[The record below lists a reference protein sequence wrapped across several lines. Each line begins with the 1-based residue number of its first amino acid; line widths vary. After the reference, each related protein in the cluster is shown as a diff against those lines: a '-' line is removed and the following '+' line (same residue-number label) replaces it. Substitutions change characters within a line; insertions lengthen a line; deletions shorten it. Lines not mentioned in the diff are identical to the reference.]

1 MYVVLMYVLAGLL
14 ATSEAVRC
22 PPWFISYAN
31 TTISNTTQPY
41 SHCVCNQLLP
51 SRISCIQEKFQSYL
65 RFGNCVF
72 RDNVSNSTMVGG
84 CAYVFMHHNSM
95 DMKLEL
101 PQDVHALNSFLCI
114 ENLKRNVDNH
124 SSGCG
129 RCADGRGPSVTTV
142 GSQCVKCNAV
152 NILYYCLL
160 QYLPA
165 TIVFL
170 LILLVQIDVTSAPMA
185 HYVLFCNALVVYFR
199 TAFGFLTGFGVPG
212 TTNRYILRTFLMF
225 NSMWSF
231 DPLYPVSPPLCLS
244 PHIQDIDRP
253 YIEMLAT
260 LYPFMLLVLAY
271 IGIELHSRDVR
282 LVVLLWRPL
291 HKRLIR
297 CRRSWN
303 PNASLVQAFATV
315 FYISYTKLIFL
326 VFVPFS
332 GIYMY
337 FTNESGQSQN
347 EFVTYVDPSIPFA
360 HPKHIYL
367 MVFSLCILAFI
378 VMPPIVVLMVYPTQ
392 LFMKLQSHLSPR
404 LNLAI
409 NIFVNTYQ
417 GCYKD
422 GTNGTR
428 DYRSWSGGFLALY
441 VLFTIVGQ
449 CVDAFVAVNNK
460 HPVMELQ
467 LVIIAMITL
476 SVAFAVLRPYKSN
489 ITNIT
494 GLTLFALLA
503 LAATLSISLLVIE
516 RHRVV
521 CIAIIMAVVSIPHC
535 VFYGCVVYQLYK
547 KLDYFKGAL
556 KEWCC
561 LKNMPEEEELLN

>member
-1 MYVVLMYVLAGLL
+1 MRVVVMCVLACLL
-14 ATSEAVRC
+14 ATSEAVHC

-31 TTISNTTQPY
+31 TTLSNTTQPY
-41 SHCVCNQLLP
+41 SHCVCSQHLP
-51 SRISCIQEKFQSYL
+51 FRIICSQETFHSYL
-65 RFGNCVF
+65 TLRNCAF
-72 RDNVSNSTMVGG
+72 WDNGSNSTMVGG
-84 CAYVFMHHNSM
+84 CPYIMPYNISVEMM
-95 DMKLEL
+95 LEL
-101 PQDVHALNSFLCI
+101 PQDVHALNSFLCT

-142 GSQCVKCNAV
+142 GSQCVECSAV
-152 NILYYCLL
+152 NVLYYCLL

-185 HYVLFCNALVVYFR
+185 HYVLFCNALVVYFKM
-199 TAFGFLTGFGVPG
+199 AFGFLTSYAVPG
-212 TTNRYILRTFLMF
+212 TTNRYFLRAFLMF
-225 NSMWSF
+225 NSIWSF
-231 DPLYPVSPPLCLS
+231 SPLYPVSPPLCLS

-271 IGIELHSRDVR
+271 MGIELHSRDVR

-303 PNASLVQAFATV
+303 PNASLVHAFATI
-315 FYISYTKLIFL
+315 FFISFVRLIFL
-326 VFVPFS
+326 VFVPFN
-332 GIYMY
+332 GVY
-337 FTNESGQSQN
+337 FANEHGTIRN
-347 EFVTYVDPSIPFA
+347 GFVTYVDPTIPFA

-378 VMPPIVVLMVYPTQ
+378 VMPPIVLLMVYPTR
-392 LFMKLQSHLSPR
+392 LFTKLQSHLSPR
-404 LNLAI
+404 LNLTI
-409 NIFVNTYQ
+409 DTFVNTYQ

-428 DYRSWSGGFLALY
+428 DYRFWSGGLLALG
-441 VLFTIVGQ
+441 VFCIIVGQ
-449 CVDAFVAVNNK
+449 CCNALVEVNNR
-460 HPVMELQ
+460 HPVLELQ
-467 LVIIAMITL
+467 LSIAAMITL
-476 SVAFAVLRPYKSN
+476 RVAFAVLRPYKSN
-489 ITNIT
+489 IANIT
-494 GLTLFALLA
+494 GLTLFALLT

-521 CIAIIMAVVSIPHC
+521 CVAILMVVISIPHC
-535 VFYGCVVYQLYK
+535 VFYGCVVHRLYK
-547 KLDYFKGAL
+547 RPNHFKRAL
-556 KEWCC
+556 REWCC
-561 LKNMPEEEELLN
+561 LKNVPEEEELLN